1 MLDKPRWMISFSAPA
16 CKAELNHF
24 YTNRIMA
31 NTKQA
36 LKRVRQNDKRNAIN
50 TSLKSRVK
58 TLRKNSLA
66 AAAEGNKD
74 AATKAFVQFS
84 SAVDICAKKSIFHKN
99 KAANLKSK
107 TAKAIKAA
115 QAA

>member
-1 MLDKPRWMISFSAPA
+1 MLDKPRWMISFPALA
-16 CKAELNHF
+16 CKVGVNKF
-24 YTNRIMA
+24 YTKRIMA

-36 LKRVRQNDKRNAIN
+36 LKRVRQNDKRNTIN

-58 TLRKNSLA
+58 SLRKNSLA

-74 AATKAFVQFS
+74 AATKAFTQFS

>member
-1 MLDKPRWMISFSAPA
+1 
-16 CKAELNHF
+16 
-24 YTNRIMA
+24 MA
-31 NTKQA
+31 NSKQA
-36 LKRVRQNDKRNAIN
+36 LKRIRQNDKRNAIN

-58 TLRKNSLA
+58 TLRKNSLS
-66 AAAEGNKD
+66 AAAEGKQEE
-74 AATKAFVQFS
+74 AQKAFVQFT

>member
-1 MLDKPRWMISFSAPA
+1 MLDKALWMISFSAPA
-16 CKAELNHF
+16 CKAELNQF
-24 YTNRIMA
+24 YYQRIMA

-66 AAAEGNKD
+66 AAVEGNKD

>member
-1 MLDKPRWMISFSAPA
+1 
-16 CKAELNHF
+16 
-24 YTNRIMA
+24 MA

-36 LKRVRQNDKRNAIN
+36 LKRVRQNDKRNTIN
-50 TSLKSRVK
+50 TALKSRVK
-58 TLRKNSLA
+58 SLRKNSIA
-66 AAAEGNKD
+66 AATEGNKE
-74 AATKAFVQFS
+74 AATKAYVQFS
-84 SAVDICAKKSIFHKN
+84 SAVDKCAKKSIFHKN

>member
-1 MLDKPRWMISFSAPA
+1 
-16 CKAELNHF
+16 
-24 YTNRIMA
+24 MA

-58 TLRKNSLA
+58 TLRKNSITA
-66 AAAEGNKD
+66 ATEGNKD
-74 AATKAFVQFS
+74 AAQKAFSQFT
-84 SAVDICAKKSIFHKN
+84 SAVDKCAKKSIFHKN

-107 TAKAIKAA
+107 TAKAIVAA

>member
-1 MLDKPRWMISFSAPA
+1 
-16 CKAELNHF
+16 
-24 YTNRIMA
+24 MA

-66 AAAEGNKD
+66 AAAEGNKE
-74 AATKAFVQFS
+74 AATKAFTQFT
-84 SAVDICAKKSIFHKN
+84 SAVDKCAKKNIFHKN
-99 KAANLKSK
+99 KASNLKSK
-107 TAKAIKAA
+107 TAKAIVAA

>member
-1 MLDKPRWMISFSAPA
+1 
-16 CKAELNHF
+16 
-24 YTNRIMA
+24 MA

-36 LKRVRQNDKRNAIN
+36 LKRVRQNDKRNTIN

-58 TLRKNSLA
+58 TLRKNSIA
-66 AAAEGNKD
+66 AAVAGDKD
-74 AATKAFVQFS
+74 ASTKAYTQFT
-84 SAVDICAKKSIFHKN
+84 SAVDKCAKKNVFHKN

-107 TAKAIKAA
+107 TAKAILAA